1 MKARNPPY
9 GDLQMLMNGCRT
21 TRTVHPD
28 GNNRSDD
35 MSNFTKGISN
45 LTGPDPNRLFSGYTS
60 ATGGGKSKKKKKGG
74 KKPKVGA
81 FSSPE
86 EATPLIKDLT
96 KLLRKRLKPG
106 TGVLIGAGLRE
117 HKDLELVIG
126 LGHIDVNIQSDSRPN
141 SDTFIDLDM
150 NIPKVSL
157 IVRTDTESETV
168 IHDGLGGNLNG

>member
-1 MKARNPPY
+1 MK
-9 GDLQMLMNGCRT
+9 D
-21 TRTVHPD
+21 
-28 GNNRSDD
+28 
-35 MSNFTKGISN
+35 FTKGISN
-45 LTGPDPNRLFSGYTS
+45 HTGPDPNRLFSGYTS
-60 ATGGGKSKKKKKGG
+60 AAGGGKSKKKKKGG

-86 EATPLIKDLT
+86 EAAPFIKDLT

-106 TGVLIGAGLRE
+106 SGVLIGAGLRK

-126 LGHIDVNIQSDSRPN
+126 LGHIDVNIQSYSRPN

-157 IVRTDTESETV
+157 IMRVDAESETV

>member
-1 MKARNPPY
+1 M
-9 GDLQMLMNGCRT
+9 D
-21 TRTVHPD
+21 
-28 GNNRSDD
+28 
-35 MSNFTKGISN
+35 NFTNGISN

-86 EATPLIKDLT
+86 EAIPLIKDLA

-106 TGVLIGAGLRE
+106 TGVLIGAGLRRGE
-117 HKDLELVIG
+117 DAEIVIG
-126 LGHIDVNIQSDSRPN
+126 LGHIDVNVQSYSRPN
-141 SDTFIDLDM
+141 SDTFIDLYM
-150 NIPKVSL
+150 NTPEVSL
-157 IVRTDTESETV
+157 IMRVDAESETV